1 MLNASAI
8 DIPMPTANPN
18 PQTLDA
24 KSKTRKTGGVVVAH
38 KPKWHQRAL
47 AWLVFALIRM
57 VSATLRY
64 RWTDRSGFINVP
76 IPGAAIYCIWH
87 NRLALCMPAYYGYVQ
102 KYRRTSGLAVMV
114 SASKDGGF
122 LAGILECFNV
132 QPVRGSSSRRGPQ
145 ALLELTT
152 WAERGYDL
160 AITPDGPRGPLY
172 VVQAGAMSLAQLT
185 GLPIVPVSFHMN
197 WKIRLKSWDRFQ
209 IPLPFSRCEMIFE
222 KPIFVPRDA
231 ADAAREQLRLQLE
244 AKLKSITVD

>member
-1 MLNASAI
+1 MLDVSAI
-8 DIPMPTANPN
+8 DFPMSAAKPKS
-18 PQTLDA
+18 QTPDA
-24 KSKTRKTGGVVVAH
+24 KTKTRKTGGVVVAH
-38 KPKWHQRAL
+38 RIKWQLRAL
-47 AWLVFALIRM
+47 TWLLFALIRT

-64 RWTDRSGFINVP
+64 RWNDRSGFINMP
-76 IPGAAIYCIWH
+76 TPGPAIYCIWH

-102 KYRRTSGLAVMV
+102 KYRRTSGLAVLV

-122 LAGILECFNV
+122 LTGILENFKV

-172 VVQAGAMSLAQLT
+172 VVQEGVMSLAQLT
-185 GLPIVPVSFHMN
+185 GLPIMPVSYHVN

-209 IPLPFSRCEMIFE
+209 IPLPFSRCEMIYE
-222 KPIFVPRDA
+222 KPVFVPRA
-231 ADAAREQLRLQLE
+231 ATNAEREKLRLQLE
-244 AKLKSITVD
+244 AELKSITVD